1 MCFALWFASRLGSL
15 SSSDQPLLTQGA
27 LNKLLLFSRLDPAL
41 QRKVVQEMYE
51 RSVNAGEILIKEG
64 DTGLAATELYVVKSG
79 KFEVSSRSLCVYVV
93 FLLLTNLSGQV
104 LQRRQGQSIR
114 VNMKESGDCFGEISL
129 MYDCPRSATVAS
141 TTDAVVWVLDRAAF
155 R

>member
-1 MCFALWFASRLGSL
+1 MSLGL
-15 SSSDQPLLTQGA
+15 HLVLGASSDQPLLTQGA
-27 LNKLLLFSRLDPAL
+27 LTKLLLFSRLDPAL

-79 KFEVSSRSLCVYVV
+79 KFELSCRLLAFPWYSSCLPTTSE
-93 FLLLTNLSGQV
+93 QV